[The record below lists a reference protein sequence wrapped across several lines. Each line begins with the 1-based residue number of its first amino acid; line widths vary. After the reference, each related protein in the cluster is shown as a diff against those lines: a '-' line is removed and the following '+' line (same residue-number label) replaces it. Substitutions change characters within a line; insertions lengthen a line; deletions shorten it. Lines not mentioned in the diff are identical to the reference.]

1 MAQDFETR
9 CLHLSEEE
17 ENRELLR
24 SHGSLSIPIYQ
35 TATFAHIP
43 EDNYDYSRES
53 NPTRT
58 HLEKI
63 VAQLEDGTDCLAL
76 TSGMAAIALAMQLLD
91 PGDKLLIDTDLYG
104 GSIRL
109 FETVTERDGIE
120 ITRQPLYKDFTV
132 EPGTK
137 AVFLET
143 PTNPMMHVSDLEKVA
158 KASHDAGALF
168 IVDNT
173 FLSPYFQNP
182 LDFGADLVIH
192 SGTKFLAG
200 HHDVLAGFLVTKDP
214 ELAQK
219 LRKLAMTTGAVLS
232 PQDSWL
238 VIRGIKTLA
247 LRLDREQENALEI
260 AGWLKNRPEVTKVLY
275 PGLPE
280 HPGYDI
286 MKKQTRGFGAV
297 LTIELE
303 SAELAQSILHHVHL
317 IKFAESLGGT
327 ETLVTYPITQTHAD
341 VPEQLCKENGLT
353 DKLLRFSIGIE
364 SKRDLIADLERA
376 FSEARAEVKEEDH
389 A

>member
-9 CLHLSEEE
+9 CLHLSEPEE
-17 ENRELLR
+17 QAELLR

-43 EDNYDYSRES
+43 DDNYDYSRES

-63 VAQLEDGTDCLAL
+63 VAQLENGVDCLAL
-76 TSGMAAIALAMQLLD
+76 TSGMAAITLVLQLLS
-91 PGDKLLIDTDLYG
+91 PGDSLLIDSDLYG
-104 GSIRL
+104 GTVRL
-109 FETVTERDGIE
+109 FETITKRDGIQ
-120 ITRQPLYKDFTV
+120 IKRRPLYKDCTV

-137 AVFLET
+137 EVFLET
-143 PTNPMMHVSDLEKVA
+143 PTNPMMHVTDIKKAA
-158 KASHDAGALF
+158 KAAHEAGALL

-182 LDFGADLVIH
+182 LDLGADIVIH

-200 HHDVLAGFLVTKDP
+200 HHDVLAGFIVTKDP
-214 ELAQK
+214 ELAQA
-219 LRKLAMTTGAVLS
+219 LRKLVLTTGAVLS

-247 LRLDREQENALEI
+247 LRLDREQENALAVAE
-260 AGWLKNRPEVTKVLY
+260 WLQKRPEVTQVLY

-286 MKKQTRGFGAV
+286 MKQQTRGSGAV
-297 LTIELE
+297 LTVELT
-303 SAELAQSILHHVHL
+303 SAQLAQAILQNVHL

-341 VPEQLCKENGLT
+341 VPDELRKENGLT
-353 DKLLRFSIGIE
+353 DQLLRFSIGIE

-376 FSEARAEVKEEDH
+376 FAESIEEIKEDQH